1 MDFLPDTYGERHDSE
16 RPKASNLSAWRIGT
30 EPWGASRACTKM
42 RPMANGQSSR
52 STCSIKACRTRKGQI
67 AGISRDLPFICPFGG
82 PQAAVK
88 TIGRADHR
96 GFPGFALYLPFRRS
110 SSCRKDHQKGRSPG
124 FPRICPFGGRTKS
137 GINPSHKKS
146 SVIRRS
152 FFDVSDKIRT
162 RDLLVRSQTLYPAEL
177 HLHSN
182 NILYNEV
189 GFVNNKLQ

>member
-110 SSCRKDHQKGRSPG
+110 SSCRKDHQKGRLSG
-124 FPRICPFGGRTKS
+124 FPGSGPFGGPQAAVKTIGRADRRDFPGSALSVAGRKAVLTRRTKKA
-137 GINPSHKKS
+137 PSYDGA
-146 SVIRRS
+146 
-152 FFDVSDKIRT
+152 F
-162 RDLLVRSQTLYPAEL
+162 LM
-177 HLHSN
+177 
-182 NILYNEV
+182 
-189 GFVNNKLQ
+189 